1 MPQSNFTT
9 LRERRGQAEPPI
21 VGELRAIFD
30 ALPDTDL
37 LALLRGPR
45 RRGRRGYEATILWR
59 CFVTYYALNL
69 ESVSALIRYLR
80 NNPYVA
86 AACGIRSPKELPSQP
101 TFSRFG
107 SRLAKRWQL
116 VAVRNVQRALTQR
129 LYDTLPGFGDV
140 LAIDSTPMKAWS
152 NGNKKGKQRSPIR
165 RQRAKIGKV
174 SDPDAAWWVKRNTEG
189 QNQYRFGY
197 KAHLLCD
204 AVYELPIVVDVSAG
218 NFHDVRKATPLL
230 RQVRYAHKKSPKYVL
245 ADAAYSSER
254 VRHVIRDQYLAVPVI
269 DPNPTHKTA
278 IRRQERLIP
287 EWRALYK
294 QRTGVE
300 RLNSRMKAFYRLD
313 SIRVRGKM
321 KVALHALLSA
331 VALEARAVAFPLTMR
346 HCTTYRPLH

>member
-9 LRERRGQAEPPI
+9 LREQGGQEAEPPI
-21 VGELRAIFD
+21 VAELQAIFD
-30 ALPDTDL
+30 TLPDTDL

-45 RRGRRGYEATILWR
+45 RRGRPGYAVDILWR
-59 CFVTYYALNL
+59 CFVTYYALNI

-86 AACGIRSPKELPSQP
+86 AACGIWSPEDMPSQP

-152 NGNKKGKQRSPIR
+152 NGGKRGKRRSPVR
-165 RQRAKIGKV
+165 RQRARVGKV
-174 SDPDAAWWVKRNTEG
+174 SDPDAAWWVKKNTHG
-189 QNQYRFGY
+189 QSQYTWGY
-197 KAHLLCD
+197 KTHLLCD

-218 NFHDVRKATPLL
+218 NLHDVKKATSLL
-230 RQVRYAHKKSPKYVL
+230 RQVRYAHNKSPKYVL
-245 ADAAYSSER
+245 ADSAYSSQH
-254 VRHVIRDQYLAVPVI
+254 VRHVIRDQYLATPII
-269 DPNPTHKTA
+269 DPHPTH
-278 IRRQERLIP
+278 RLAHKDRDRTP
-287 EWRALYK
+287 EWRELYK

-300 RLNSRMKAFYRLD
+300 RLNSRLKAFYRLD
-313 SIRVRGKM
+313 RIRVRGKM
-321 KVALHALLSA
+321 KVTLHALLSA
-331 VALEARAVAFPLTMR
+331 VALEARALAFPQTLR
-346 HCTTYRPLH
+346 QCVRAA